1 LLVIHR
7 RFNHSAAAQQRK
19 AQQQAPPAEGQRPMK
34 VRGKMAA
41 YLALHHDQREE
52 LAVQHFAK
60 AWQDLVKSEK
70 ASANGRM

>member
-1 LLVIHR
+1 
-7 RFNHSAAAQQRK
+7 
-19 AQQQAPPAEGQRPMK
+19 MK